1 MLSVALS
8 GDASDI
14 AAIDNLALEMF
25 PQDGALQR
33 WITLARKRLRFDGLP
48 ARTCRLGYTEGAR
61 FGSAINDLVMR
72 GKIKAPVVIARDHL
86 DGASSAS
93 PFAET
98 EGMRDGSDAVAD
110 WPLLNALLNTASG
123 ATWVSIVSGGGTGIG
138 YSVHAGQVMVVDGTA
153 EMAGRIERVLAN
165 DAALAI
171 TRLAD
176 AGYDEARE
184 FARQVDIKI
193 PMEKL

>member
-1 MLSVALS
+1 MARCNAGLRSLASACALRDCRRAPV
-8 GDASDI
+8 GWDTPKARAS
-14 AAIDNLALEMF
+14 E
-25 PQDGALQR
+25 
-33 WITLARKRLRFDGLP
+33 
-48 ARTCRLGYTEGAR
+48 
-61 FGSAINDLVMR
+61 SAINDLVMR

-86 DGASSAS
+86 DCASSAS

-110 WPLLNALLNTASG
+110 WPLLNALLNAASG
-123 ATWVSIVSGGGTGIG
+123 ATWVSIVSSGGTGIG
-138 YSVHAGQVMVVDGTA
+138 YSVHAGQVMVADGTA

-184 FARQVDIKI
+184 SARQADIKI
-193 PMEKL
+193 PMEKP